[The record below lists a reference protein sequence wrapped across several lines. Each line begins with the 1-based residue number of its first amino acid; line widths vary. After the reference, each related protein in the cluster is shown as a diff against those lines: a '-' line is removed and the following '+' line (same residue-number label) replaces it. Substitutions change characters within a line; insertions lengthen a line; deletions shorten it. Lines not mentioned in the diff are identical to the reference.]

1 MASTSGQENAKMPL
15 SSIPPTGSASKIMHP
30 SEDLSLEEI
39 RARKPKYLKQVT
51 NARANA
57 IFAISSQNRQRAAQ
71 QQSQQQQQNQQIMV
85 SSEND

>member
-1 MASTSGQENAKMPL
+1 MASTSGQEHARMPP

-51 NARANA
+51 TARANA
-57 IFAISSQNRQRAAQ
+57 IFAINSQNHQRAQ
-71 QQSQQQQQNQQIMV
+71 QQSHQNQQIMV